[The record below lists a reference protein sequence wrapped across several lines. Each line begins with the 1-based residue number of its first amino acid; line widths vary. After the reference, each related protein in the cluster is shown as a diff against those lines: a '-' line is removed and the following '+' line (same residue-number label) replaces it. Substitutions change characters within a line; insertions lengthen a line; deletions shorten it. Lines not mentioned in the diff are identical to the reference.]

1 MLASQPHFHPNTD
14 GNRFGFY
21 QPPLVPPG
29 TLPDL
34 QALNNPFI
42 AAQHEKERQ
51 LAASQVP
58 HSAFVGLSGDFAH
71 RPPPSHD
78 SQTSS
83 NSHSRPWNFF
93 SPDQID
99 PSLRSPV
106 GSRQAGQYDG
116 AAGNG
121 ESDVGYEEDDA
132 GYEGNTDDRSSDEL
146 DGEDE
151 PRQRASRRQI

>member
-14 GNRFGFY
+14 SNRFGFY

-42 AAQHEKERQ
+42 AAQREKERQ

-58 HSAFVGLSGDFAH
+58 HSALVSLSGDFAH

-83 NSHSRPWNFF
+83 NSHSRPQNFF

-106 GSRQAGQYDG
+106 GSRQARQYDG
-116 AAGNG
+116 AADNG
-121 ESDVGYEEDDA
+121 ESHVGYEEDDA
-132 GYEGNTDDRSSDEL
+132 GYEGNTDDRSSDES

-151 PRQRASRRQI
+151 PPQRASRRQI